1 MSVTEAVFG
10 PRAQSS
16 SLTGGKSEATV
27 GSGVGNRLFAVHPG
41 IDPELSETGCG
52 AEIGVLVGDGG
63 RVGRVSGGIV
73 GRAVSVGLGMAATP
87 GTIGWD
93 AGEMGFPPEAQAANN
108 SPKRKNDQIRWRI
121 KNLLWFH

>member
-27 GSGVGNRLFAVHPG
+27 GFGVANRLFAVHPG

-52 AEIGVLVGDGG
+52 AETGVSVGDGG
-63 RVGRVSGGIV
+63 SVGRSLGGV
-73 GRAVSVGLGMAATP
+73 VRRTVSVGLGMAATP

-108 SPKRKNDQIRWRI
+108 SPKRTNNQTRWRI
-121 KNLLWFH
+121 